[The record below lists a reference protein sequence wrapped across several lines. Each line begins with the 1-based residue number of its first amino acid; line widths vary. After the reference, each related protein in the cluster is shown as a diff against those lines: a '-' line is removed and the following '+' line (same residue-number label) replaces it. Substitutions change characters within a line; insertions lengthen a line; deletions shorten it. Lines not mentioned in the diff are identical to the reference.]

1 MPSSLVRALDAALR
15 GLYPWVV
22 DCAAL
27 RRRLAAVV
35 LQHRG
40 ARGPARRVRGHH
52 AVEGRRLAHK
62 DAAITAVGAAGTVAA
77 VIGTAAIVR
86 RARRKNNS

>member
-1 MPSSLVRALDAALR
+1 VVSTR
-15 GLYPWVV
+15 GWST
-22 DCAAL
+22 
-27 RRRLAAVV
+27 
-35 LQHRG
+35 
-40 ARGPARRVRGHH
+40 ARRCAVGWRPSFSNTEALAVLLAECAGHH